1 MSTMKPLFIGIKGRV
16 MRIDR
21 STGKVLWE
29 ARLAGS
35 QFVNIQTNG
44 DDLLAATRGELYCLD
59 PETGR
64 LKWQNGLPGM
74 GWGIATISGD
84 NDNASAI
91 AQELQQRQQQAANS
105 GTP

>member
-1 MSTMKPLFIGIKGRV
+1 

-21 STGKVLWE
+21 RTGTVLWE

-35 QFVNIQTNG
+35 QFVNIQMSG

-59 PETGR
+59 PATGQ
-64 LKWQNGLPGM
+64 LKWQNSLPGM
-74 GWGIATISGD
+74 GFGIVAISGD

-91 AQELQQRQQQAANS
+91 AQEMQQRQQQAANS
-105 GTP
+105 GTV